1 MALQYVVTKRVF
13 GFDKTNTEKYVAK
26 SVGSGKMNFDKMCE
40 KVSRLCGIHRKVVD
54 LVVSG
59 LVDMMAEDIDDGKT
73 IQMGEFGL
81 FRPTIKTKSASTED
95 AVKASNIL
103 SKRIVFTPGKI
114 FNRMLNE
121 MSVTRSVPVDTD
133 YTDGSSSSG
142 NNAEKV
148 NGVWEQRLRI
158 HYNCVGTIEIPGALP
173 LPTPAVSVNTRKGVV
188 VNYAPCDVAI

>member
-1 MALQYVVTKRVF
+1 MV
-13 GFDKTNTEKYVAK
+13 
-26 SVGSGKMNFDKMCE
+26 SFDKMCA

-73 IQMGEFGL
+73 VQMGEFGL
-81 FRPTIKTKSASTED
+81 FRPTIKTKSADAAD

-114 FNRMLNE
+114 FHRTLDE

-133 YTDGSSSSG
+133 YTDGSSNG
-142 NNAEKV
+142 GAFIFIIHFTYFNFIYYFCKNNHNKQVYIWKKPKYIFQTYA
-148 NGVWEQRLRI
+148 
-158 HYNCVGTIEIPGALP
+158 P
-173 LPTPAVSVNTRKGVV
+173 LPPL
-188 VNYAPCDVAI
+188 IF

>member
-73 IQMGEFGL
+73 QLKPKARARKMPLRQAISFQNVSCLHRE
-81 FRPTIKTKSASTED
+81 RYST
-95 AVKASNIL
+95 A
-103 SKRIVFTPGKI
+103 
-114 FNRMLNE
+114 
-121 MSVTRSVPVDTD
+121 
-133 YTDGSSSSG
+133 
-142 NNAEKV
+142 
-148 NGVWEQRLRI
+148 
-158 HYNCVGTIEIPGALP
+158 C
-173 LPTPAVSVNTRKGVV
+173 
-188 VNYAPCDVAI
+188 

>member
-1 MALQYVVTKRVF
+1 MALKYVVTKRVF

-81 FRPTIKTKSASTED
+81 FRPTIKTKSADTED

-114 FNRMLNE
+114 YPFKTYR
-121 MSVTRSVPVDTD
+121 V
-133 YTDGSSSSG
+133 YTGKDISFQ
-142 NNAEKV
+142 N
-148 NGVWEQRLRI
+148 
-158 HYNCVGTIEIPGALP
+158 
-173 LPTPAVSVNTRKGVV
+173 VSCLHRERYST
-188 VNYAPCDVAI
+188 AC

>member
-1 MALQYVVTKRVF
+1 MALKYVVTKRVF

-81 FRPTIKTKSASTED
+81 FRPTIKPKVRIRKMPLRQAISFQNVSCLHRERYST
-95 AVKASNIL
+95 A
-103 SKRIVFTPGKI
+103 
-114 FNRMLNE
+114 
-121 MSVTRSVPVDTD
+121 
-133 YTDGSSSSG
+133 
-142 NNAEKV
+142 
-148 NGVWEQRLRI
+148 
-158 HYNCVGTIEIPGALP
+158 C
-173 LPTPAVSVNTRKGVV
+173 
-188 VNYAPCDVAI
+188 